1 MNTPARR
8 GGGPL
13 EPRRGPGWGGGPW
26 DWDPLAELR
35 RLWRDMDRA
44 VDRSTPAWGGVAWV
58 PAVEED
64 ETDDAYEIRAELPG
78 VPRERI
84 TVDVDEHE
92 LRISGDLGEA
102 EGRALSRRGG
112 RFFYRTSLPTGADPD
127 RAEAELTDGVLRVRL
142 PKTAAPKRR
151 RLRIGG
157 TDAGTERAADGAAR
171 HGTERSVGRG
181 ARHGTERAHRGT
193 DQATREATE
202 QATEAVTERAT
213 REVTD
218 QAGRE
223 VTEQAT
229 ARTTAREADRATDR
243 TGADT

>member
-13 EPRRGPGWGGGPW
+13 EPWRGPSWGGGPW

-35 RLWRDMDRA
+35 RLRRDMDTDRA
-44 VDRSTPAWGGVAWV
+44 DDRGTAPAWGGVAWG
-58 PAVEED
+58 PAVEEE
-64 ETDDAYEIRAELPG
+64 ETGDAYEIRAELPG

-102 EGRALSRRGG
+102 EGRTLSRRGG

-127 RAEAELTDGVLRVRL
+127 RAEAELTDGVLWVRL

-157 TDAGTERAADGAAR
+157 TDRGTEHRADRGTERTADRGTERAA
-171 HGTERSVGRG
+171 HQ
-181 ARHGTERAHRGT
+181 GTERAT
-193 DQATREATE
+193 
-202 QATEAVTERAT
+202 
-213 REVTD
+213 
-218 QAGRE
+218 RE

-229 ARTTAREADRATDR
+229 ARATAREADRATDR

>member
-13 EPRRGPGWGGGPW
+13 EPWRGPGWGGGPW

-35 RLWRDMDRA
+35 RLRRDMDTDRA
-44 VDRSTPAWGGVAWV
+44 DDRGTAPAWGGVAWGPV
-58 PAVEED
+58 VEEE
-64 ETDDAYEIRAELPG
+64 ETGDAYEIRAELPG

-102 EGRALSRRGG
+102 EGRTLSRRGG

-127 RAEAELTDGVLRVRL
+127 RAEAELTDGVLWVRL

-157 TDAGTERAADGAAR
+157 TDRGTEHTADRGPGHTADRGTEHTADRGTERAA
-171 HGTERSVGRG
+171 HP
-181 ARHGTERAHRGT
+181 GTERAAHQG
-193 DQATREATE
+193 
-202 QATEAVTERAT
+202 TERAT
-213 REVTD
+213 
-218 QAGRE
+218 RE

-229 ARTTAREADRATDR
+229 ARATAREADRATDR

>member
-1 MNTPARR
+1 MDT
-8 GGGPL
+8 
-13 EPRRGPGWGGGPW
+13 
-26 DWDPLAELR
+26 
-35 RLWRDMDRA
+35 DRA
-44 VDRSTPAWGGVAWV
+44 DDRGTAPAWGGVAWG
-58 PAVEED
+58 PAVEEE
-64 ETDDAYEIRAELPG
+64 ETGDAYEIRAELPG

-102 EGRALSRRGG
+102 EGRTLSRRGG

-127 RAEAELTDGVLRVRL
+127 RAEAELTDGVLWVRL

-157 TDAGTERAADGAAR
+157 TDRGTEHTADRGTEHTTDRGTERAA
-171 HGTERSVGRG
+171 HQ
-181 ARHGTERAHRGT
+181 GTERAT
-193 DQATREATE
+193 
-202 QATEAVTERAT
+202 
-213 REVTD
+213 
-218 QAGRE
+218 RE